1 MGDND
6 INQYSTASQRLFAN
20 LVWRLRYEA
29 AAMYSGLSSLLKSPS
44 VACLRRLQ
52 QTRQS
57 AVHLYPWIRAL
68 ACSLHLQAGQ
78 CGKLKLE
85 LHALPN
91 GDDFEINRGLKFGV
105 ADPYQIPQGHYFM
118 LGDSRDNSMDSRY
131 RGTVPREL
139 IVGKALMIVDS
150 KAKGHEGRSFK
161 PLK

>member
-57 AVHLYPWIRAL
+57 AVYLYPWIRAL

-85 LHALPN
+85 LHAFFPRSRSCPSERRPGTMKTARHVGAEFIRQMTNN
-91 GDDFEINRGLKFGV
+91 GL
-105 ADPYQIPQGHYFM
+105 
-118 LGDSRDNSMDSRY
+118 
-131 RGTVPREL
+131 
-139 IVGKALMIVDS
+139 
-150 KAKGHEGRSFK
+150 
-161 PLK
+161 